1 MKIQQMELFWGW
13 IEINRMLCNMKFEA
27 NATYLYNNW
36 FGPTFWSTRWMWSSM
51 RHLRLCNREKKIW
64 IFIIL
69 ICQIITNVWIAS
81 IKNLCRAKIK
91 DEFWKMHL
99 HSREENHGAVCKEN
113 FNSRVIFTCRTI
125 CINWKLWNVNSIKMR
140 IFFVCLSRLYVFCL
154 LISECKKFE
163 QGVDLP
169 WHLCL
174 RSWNFQQKK
183 NFFRM
188 SKNSSVLWVR
198 SQFA

>member
-1 MKIQQMELFWGW
+1 MQHEIWSKCNLLVQQLIRSDFLVDSMNVIFYAT
-13 IEINRMLCNMKFEA
+13 FEA
-27 NATYLYNNW
+27 LQ
-36 FGPTFWSTRWMWSSM
+36 PR
-51 RHLRLCNREKKIW
+51 KKIW